1 MVWPEVG
8 DLIALQMDLPERLN
22 PATDSTLL
30 LAREA
35 ARRGFEVYVY
45 QPSALTYSGGVLT
58 ARAQRWPEGGEA
70 VLDLATAK
78 VVLLRQDP
86 PFDMA
91 YITSTY
97 LLELL
102 PPAVRVL
109 NNPRAVRDAPE
120 KLLVQRFAEFT
131 PPTLITRDRA
141 AIAEFRE
148 AEGDVIIKP
157 LYGHGGAGV
166 SLLKAHS
173 DEGAALEGL
182 LAAGLPI
189 IVQRYLPAV
198 RAGDKRIVLI
208 DGKVAG
214 AINRV
219 PAAHEVRANL
229 VLGGRAEKTTLTQ
242 REAEI
247 CEAVGPYL
255 QQQGLYL
262 VGLDVIGGFLTEIN
276 VTSPTGLVAI
286 NQLDGTALE
295 RVFWDGVGC

>member
-1 MVWPEVG
+1 M
-8 DLIALQMDLPERLN
+8 L
-22 PATDSTLL
+22 
-30 LAREA
+30 
-35 ARRGFEVYVY
+35 
-45 QPSALTYSGGVLT
+45 
-58 ARAQRWPEGGEA
+58 
-70 VLDLATAK
+70 LDLATAK

-166 SLLKAHS
+166 SLLKANS

-182 LAAGLPI
+182 LGAGLPI

-247 CEAVGPYL
+247 CAAVGPYL